1 MNENLIGYIF
11 PSRDGG
17 FMIDTGPLEY
27 PSSMIES
34 FEIWDGTKFV
44 AAREEGYTSS
54 PDVRN
59 KSKIQSITM
68 ISGS

>member
-44 AAREEGYTSS
+44 AAEKKDIRVPQMSGTK
-54 PDVRN
+54 VRF
-59 KSKIQSITM
+59 KVSQ
-68 ISGS
+68 